1 MENLFDYAPKELT
14 QDGFIRWVCANYR
27 EPEIK
32 ELVKDFILFLTDG
45 KVDIDDPEFRFL
57 NTWSQVNHMDLG
69 CDFFYAE
76 SDRYSRHYLVIE
88 DKTTSWEHNQL
99 KTYNKVLQ
107 RWDAPHKRER
117 AIKVF
122 YKTSPTDEEE
132 IARVKDA
139 GWRMFQLPE
148 IVNFWGKYKSH
159 PNLIVSS
166 YAKHILKIGES
177 SETVT
182 MPSTNDLI
190 AWYSYMK
197 KILLPRIANDVES
210 AQFHVETGR
219 YGYVYI
225 TAYPKGRSNDFT
237 PYLEIRSRDL
247 LGGRFVGRILKY
259 GKNIDAKSF
268 KLLRQTIS
276 ENGGEIFKANWGH
289 KRMQQAGTTAI
300 RGTKLSSTSEE
311 ALISSIEAAT
321 RAYLKIVAIWDESV
335 RK

>member
-27 EPEIK
+27 EPELK

-76 SDRYSRHYLVIE
+76 SDRYSRHYLVVE

-122 YKTSPTDEEE
+122 YKTSPSDEEE
-132 IARVKDA
+132 IARVRDA
-139 GWRMFQLPE
+139 GWRMFQLPK
-148 IVNFWGKYKSH
+148 IVDFWGKYKSH

-166 YAKHILKIGES
+166 YAEYILKIGKS
-177 SETVT
+177 SET
-182 MPSTNDLI
+182 
-190 AWYSYMK
+190 
-197 KILLPRIANDVES
+197 ILL
-210 AQFHVETGR
+210 
-219 YGYVYI
+219 
-225 TAYPKGRSNDFT
+225 
-237 PYLEIRSRDL
+237 L
-247 LGGRFVGRILKY
+247 
-259 GKNIDAKSF
+259 
-268 KLLRQTIS
+268 
-276 ENGGEIFKANWGH
+276 
-289 KRMQQAGTTAI
+289 
-300 RGTKLSSTSEE
+300 
-311 ALISSIEAAT
+311 
-321 RAYLKIVAIWDESV
+321 
-335 RK
+335 